1 MTERPP
7 LDRRRIRNAAIGA
20 VALALF
26 AASVGATWFF
36 LKGGFRSGVPISAV
50 FSAPGVGQQLPV
62 GGDVKIK
69 GVLVG
74 SIAALRLNSDGD
86 AVVDMRIDKGLGL
99 PDSTRAEI
107 RSKTVF
113 GQKWVELI
121 PPKNPGDVPTLA
133 AGSVIPDALTTEPLE
148 LEKELQLG
156 HNLLGAVPTGDL
168 AQVLR
173 ALAQGFSGQE
183 PDARRAIDRGLVAL
197 RAVNSR
203 SGELDTGLRQLNE
216 FSKWLD
222 ANDTSL
228 VSFMHALDTADRALV
243 DAAPQFTASL
253 RSFPAF
259 LDHLTA
265 FQQRTE
271 SDLGRLIE
279 HGATLSEVLAAHSG
293 ELTDLVVELEPFTT
307 VWNSGLKQP
316 CAGQFESHMTCWQVY
331 QMPGLRSR
339 GLYGAGAGPQSDG
352 PADPL
357 GSAPASGSKT
367 MARFEALL
375 SAAGNGPVPH
385 GLARLLWGPTIQGF
399 AGLAGAR

>member
-1 MTERPP
+1 MK
-7 LDRRRIRNAAIGA
+7 RRSPRDLQRIRKATIGA

-26 AASVGATWFF
+26 AASIGATWFF
-36 LKGGFRSGVPISAV
+36 LEGGFRSGTPIAAL
-50 FSAPGVGQQLPV
+50 FSSPGVGQQLPV

-74 SIAALRLNSDGD
+74 SISGFHLDPHGD
-86 AVVDMRIDKGLGL
+86 AVVEMRIDGDLNL
-99 PDSTRAEI
+99 PKTTRAEI

-121 PPKNPGDVPTLA
+121 PPATDSGIADLEAGD
-133 AGSVIPDALTTEPLE
+133 VIPDAQTTEPLE

-156 HNLLGAVPTGDL
+156 HNLLGTVPTGDL
-168 AQVLR
+168 AEVLH

-183 PDARRAIDRGLVAL
+183 PSGRRAIDKGLQAL

-203 SGELDTGLRQLNE
+203 SSELDTSFRQLRD
-216 FSKWLD
+216 FSVWLD
-222 ANDTSL
+222 QNGDTL
-228 VSFMHALDTADRALV
+228 VSFMDALDSADRALV
-243 DAAPQFTASL
+243 GAGPEFTASL

-259 LDHLTA
+259 LDRLTA
-265 FQQRTE
+265 FQRATG

-279 HGATLSEVLAAHSG
+279 HGATLSEVLAAHSP
-293 ELTDLVVELEPFTT
+293 ELTDIVVELQPFTT

-316 CAGQFESHMTCWQVY
+316 CAGQFESNMTCWQVY

-339 GLYGAGAGPQSDG
+339 GLYGVGDGPQSDG

-357 GSAPASGSKT
+357 GRS
-367 MARFEALL
+367 
-375 SAAGNGPVPH
+375 
-385 GLARLLWGPTIQGF
+385 
-399 AGLAGAR
+399 